1 MHRPILS
8 VIIPVYNEAGTIERV
23 LERVI
28 DVWPEDK
35 EIIVV
40 DDGSQ
45 DGTAEL
51 LRQWYTQHCSVHG
64 DCRERRNVRVML
76 LFHDRNRGKGSAIRT
91 GLQYATGHYVV
102 IQDADMEY
110 DPADYRNLLAPLL
123 NEEADVVYGSRR
135 LGERMYSELNCM
147 QKWVQIPRT
156 WANPYYHGVTIL
168 NLLVR
173 MWFRLRVTDEATC
186 YKVLPL
192 EVLRAMDLE
201 CERFEF
207 CPEVTAKIARMGLRL
222 KEVPIQYRGRSRR
235 QGKKIRFRD
244 GWEAI
249 CTLWRYRS
257 WRPSKRPETEEKRC
271 R

>member
-156 WANPYYHGVTIL
+156 WANPYYHGVQFSISLFACGFAYELPMRRPATKFFLSRCCGQWIL
-168 NLLVR
+168 NVR
-173 MWFRLRVTDEATC
+173 
-186 YKVLPL
+186 
-192 EVLRAMDLE
+192 
-201 CERFEF
+201 
-207 CPEVTAKIARMGLRL
+207 GLSSVR
-222 KEVPIQYRGRSRR
+222 K
-235 QGKKIRFRD
+235 
-244 GWEAI
+244 
-249 CTLWRYRS
+249 
-257 WRPSKRPETEEKRC
+257 
-271 R
+271 